1 MIFLILWNDYL
12 TIFLYISIIFCTFA
26 PEFVKWR
33 IVSTALTK
41 LSPNLRLKYHPPWHD
56 QPTNKTMADIEQ
68 ISTQQLDTPF
78 KSDEYKELLLQAVA
92 VIESARFRLARQVA
106 ATSNDT
112 YWEIGKLLYDRKL
125 ESKHGSQIVMKLS
138 ACYIQRGTQTRSWII
153 KRGYLVRLLCHL
165 PPTDE
170 REMSERWPRHK

>member
-1 MIFLILWNDYL
+1 
-12 TIFLYISIIFCTFA
+12 
-26 PEFVKWR
+26 
-33 IVSTALTK
+33 
-41 LSPNLRLKYHPPWHD
+41 
-56 QPTNKTMADIEQ
+56 MADIEQ

-125 ESKHGSQIVMKLS
+125 ESKHGSQIVKKLS
-138 ACYIQRGTQTRSWII
+138 ADLKERYPQMGMSPRQLWNMKAFYTRYKDSDSKLLQT
-153 KRGYLVRLLCHL
+153 VALLPWSHNLLILNKDLSDSATLYYAQESVEKSNRC
-165 PPTDE
+165 
-170 REMSERWPRHK
+170 